1 MKDSFRSFRITKE
14 EDGYT
19 RAVLQRQK
27 EDLPEGDVLIQVLYS
42 SLNYKDALSCIG
54 NKGVTRHYPHTPGID
69 AAGVVEASSDAAFT
83 PGEEVIVTGYDLGM
97 NTDGGFGE
105 YIRVPAQWVVKRPKG
120 LTLKEAMIYG
130 TAGFT
135 AALSVHKL
143 LLSVKKDDGEI
154 LITGGTGGVAT
165 NAAKI
170 LVKLGFDVV
179 MATGKVD
186 TQKESLMNLGIKDV
200 ISREDAE
207 DTTGKAM
214 LKPRWAGVID
224 TVGGNTLASA
234 LKTTHYNGAVTT
246 CGNVGGDHFESSV
259 YPFIIRSITLYGID
273 SVQCPMDL
281 RMEIW
286 HLLSSSWKSENLEA
300 MTRLIGLE
308 ELDENVT
315 KMLEGGHSGRMILA
329 HKQDSD

>member
-1 MKDSFRSFRITKE
+1 MKDSFRALRITE
-14 EDGYT
+14 EEGVYN

-27 EDLPEGDVLIQVLYS
+27 EDLPEGDVLVQVLYS

-69 AAGVVEASSDAAFT
+69 AAGVVEHSTDPAFT
-83 PGEEVIVTGYDLGM
+83 TGEEVIVTGYDLGM

-105 YIRVPAQWVVKRPKG
+105 YIRVPAAWVVKRPEG
-120 LTLKEAMIYG
+120 LTLKESMIYG

-135 AALSVHKL
+135 AALSVYKL
-143 LLSVKKDDGEI
+143 LLSVKKEDGQV

-165 NAAKI
+165 IAAKI
-170 LVKLGFDVV
+170 LVKLGFEVV

-186 TQKESLMNLGIKDV
+186 TQKDSLMKLGIKEV

-207 DTTGKAM
+207 DTKGKAM
-214 LKPRWAGVID
+214 LKSRWAGVVD

-234 LKTTHYNGAVTT
+234 LKTTGYNGAVTT

-259 YPFIIRSITLYGID
+259 YPFILRSITLYGID

-281 RMEIW
+281 RLEIW
-286 HLLSSSWKSENLEA
+286 HRLSGSWKSENLEA
-300 MTRLIGLE
+300 MTHTIGLE
-308 ELDENVT
+308 ELDQHVVN
-315 KMLEGGHSGRMILA
+315 MLEGGHSGRIILA
-329 HKQDSD
+329 HNQS